1 MGPVR
6 MKATKSRRWGEKLRK
21 EIEEAGGIDA
31 WERRKARKGPRVP
44 PPAPVDPD
52 HPLAGSLLT
61 ERGLWTVSVLKD
73 ENLKGMRVFTLS
85 LSPPKTPRSKPIA
98 CAVRVPLG
106 VIRDRRPKTWAAD
119 LRASLTS
126 WINADALTSRE
137 RTWSPP
143 DE

>member
-1 MGPVR
+1 
-6 MKATKSRRWGEKLRK
+6 MKSSKSRRWGEKLRK
-21 EIEEAGGIDA
+21 EIEEAGGVNA
-31 WERRKARKGPRVP
+31 WERRKTRKEPRVP
-44 PPAPVDPD
+44 PPAPADPD

-61 ERGLWTVSVLKD
+61 ERGLWNVSVLKD
-73 ENLKGMRVFTLS
+73 ENLKGMRVFTLR
-85 LSPPKTPRSKPIA
+85 LSPPKTQSAKPIVFG
-98 CAVRVPLG
+98 VRVALG

>member
-6 MKATKSRRWGEKLRK
+6 MKPSKSRRWGEKLRK
-21 EIEEAGGIDA
+21 EIEEAGGVDA
-31 WERRKARKGPRVP
+31 WQRRKARKEPRVP

-143 DE
+143 DA